1 MFVIF
6 ALCNKSGQGGK
17 GRGKKE
23 FFQTGFGTLGR
34 AGGLEFFLPPD
45 GILSTVSKIN
55 TIIFPI
61 NPLDP
66 LFSQSLPSP
75 AEIISVYQFLN
86 FLNFLIGWMQ
96 DQYPKLE

>member
-1 MFVIF
+1 MGSRFV
-6 ALCNKSGQGGK
+6 
-17 GRGKKE
+17 
-23 FFQTGFGTLGR
+23 LGLVL
-34 AGGLEFFLPPD
+34 GPWGEPEDSEFFLPPD

-75 AEIISVYQFLN
+75 EEIISVYQ